1 DGLLRCRCMA
11 AWNHQQHSRKDDT
24 RHQSARDKWHAWR
37 SLAPATG
44 ERMHPIILLGLTDG
58 PATRAPILQATTLH
72 ASREFSTSPCRPNR
86 GSVAF
91 ILSRH
96 CVQHGLHEAN
106 LGKDSFLPASPGYAT
121 SAKPALLSRN

>member
-1 DGLLRCRCMA
+1 
-11 AWNHQQHSRKDDT
+11 SRKDDT

-37 SLAPATG
+37 RLAPATG
-44 ERMHPIILLGLTDG
+44 ERMHPITLLGLTDG

-91 ILSRH
+91 ILCR
-96 CVQHGLHEAN
+96 GI
-106 LGKDSFLPASPGYAT
+106 ASSTGYTRRT
-121 SAKPALLSRN
+121 SARILSSPRTGI